1 MAVAAAIRFWLG
13 LPRIKSMKANL
24 DGFGVLMY
32 FIFAIAAMDGVTRAA
47 LDNPRLVAFVLL
59 CVFAVS
65 AAGLLSTWFVLR
77 RLPASERFMI
87 GYGTGQ
93 RNMGLLVAALGAGV
107 SPTTFL
113 FFALAQ
119 FPIYLL
125 PWMLRGVAAGIR
137 RREAADG
144 R

>member
-1 MAVAAAIRFWLG
+1 MSRNKFPPKPKYDPDTGPVYLYG
-13 LPRIKSMKANL
+13 LHT
-24 DGFGVLMY
+24 V
-32 FIFAIAAMDGVTRAA
+32 RAA
-47 LDNPRLVAFVLL
+47 LDNPRLVLFVLA

-65 AAGLLSTWFVLR
+65 AGGLVTAWLVLR
-77 RLPASERFMI
+77 RLPESERFMI

-125 PWMLRGVAAGIR
+125 PWLLGGIAGRIR

>member
-1 MAVAAAIRFWLG
+1 
-13 LPRIKSMKANL
+13 MKANL

-32 FIFAIAAMDGVTRAA
+32 FVFAVAAMDGVTAAA
-47 LDNPRLVAFVLL
+47 LAQPRLVLFVLA

-65 AAGLLSTWFVLR
+65 AIGLVATWLVLR
-77 RLPASERFMI
+77 LLPGPERFMV
-87 GYGTGQ
+87 GYGSGQ

-107 SPTTFL
+107 APATFL

-125 PWMLRGVAAGIR
+125 PWLLRRVAARIGR
-137 RREAADG
+137 QDPTSAADEG
-144 R
+144 

>member
-1 MAVAAAIRFWLG
+1 
-13 LPRIKSMKANL
+13 
-24 DGFGVLMY
+24 MY
-32 FIFAIAAMDGVTRAA
+32 FIFAIAAMDGVTAAA
-47 LDNPRLVAFVLL
+47 LAQPRLVFFVLA

-65 AAGLLSTWFVLR
+65 AAGLISTWLVLR
-77 RLPASERFMI
+77 ILKAPDRFMI

-125 PWMLRGVAAGIR
+125 PWLLGGVASRIR
-137 RREAADG
+137 RREG
-144 R
+144 